1 MRLNERAYKLQRLY
15 LRKICLISKRPCDL
29 IGKKSATISSLN
41 IIDIH
46 YSSEKNSR
54 KVPEKKME
62 LKNGKC
68 VVRKVLTEMWNR
80 ILEQCSQME
89 LNIRKVSKEKRR
101 WN

>member
-1 MRLNERAYKLQRLY
+1 MKDRSY
-15 LRKICLISKRPCDL
+15 RKE
-29 IGKKSATISSLN
+29 IGYHF
-41 IIDIH
+41 IIKYNRCIH
-46 YSSEKNSR
+46 YSEKNSR